1 MSGGKAEP
9 TMPPDAARSP
19 YLAGLLWS
27 GGAWVD
33 SMFEDTPGGR
43 RRLVLALYGL
53 AGPVFLG
60 SLVILGSGRGGP
72 GPIGVIAALIISGAI
87 WMLVRR
93 RPRVNDWIFTVAVLP
108 TVSCGI
114 AYATSGLTGVAY
126 LALLGAP
133 LACAAALFERPVMLA
148 ALATVIPTAMV
159 SLSFQLG
166 VPAAAVSTLLLAP
179 AAAMTGWVVH
189 SSAVQIRST
198 RRRLRELAGRDR
210 ALLRSLPD
218 VLVRADRLGRV
229 LDIHVPSIGGL
240 PLPREDLIGR
250 NILDLVPGDVAGSMR
265 DALGRAVEVDEPQ
278 TVEYTSPGPKE
289 ERVYEATLLRSS
301 PDEVTLI
308 RRDMTERS
316 RAEEERRFSAALLG
330 SMQEAVI
337 AVDTGLK
344 VASWTGGAERIYGW
358 TEAEVL
364 GKPVAS
370 FLQPD
375 LAEADATAYAARLA
389 VRGTDRAVV
398 GQRRK
403 DGAWITVDSNVAV
416 LHDAGGR
423 PKGYLAV
430 CRDVTV
436 QRTAERGLK
445 ESEARLRAYFQSPA
459 VGIAITSPTK
469 GWMQVNDRVCSMLGY
484 SREELTA
491 TTWMELT
498 HPDDRPANL
507 AVFDQLLAGEI
518 DRYSLDKRF
527 IRKDG
532 TILWTLVSAS
542 CVRAEDRSVSYVV
555 SIFLDIDRR
564 KEAEG
569 ALLESGRWLRM
580 SQDIAR
586 IGHYV
591 YDLEKDHWTSSPALD
606 AIFGIDASF
615 PRRAADWIWIVH
627 PDDREEMRT
636 YLAELLASGTRF
648 DREYRVVNQATGAT
662 CWVHGLG
669 ELQRAPGGEP
679 IRLVGT
685 IQDVTARRTAEAERN
700 ALQAKLS
707 LAARLSAM
715 GTLVAGVAHE
725 INNPLAAQLAGQGYA
740 LDVAR
745 ESRRRL
751 AAQPPPPP
759 EDQARLLGEV
769 IETLEDAQA
778 AGMRIAQIVKDLS
791 AFGRPNPARTRVR
804 LADVVEQAVNWMPA
818 TTFQAAT
825 VDVEDLGAPDVLASS
840 SQVEQVVINLVTNAA
855 RAVPEGRKGKIVIRL
870 GTSGT
875 GMARLEVIDDGV
887 GIPEAILDRI
897 FEPFFTTRPVGDG
910 RGIGI
915 GLAISH
921 SIVEAHGGAVTVTSE
936 VGKGSTFRVELP
948 AAGDPA

>member
-1 MSGGKAEP
+1 MPGGKAES
-9 TMPPDAARSP
+9 TMPRDTARSP
-19 YLAGLLWS
+19 SLAGILWN

-33 SMFEDTPGGR
+33 SIFDDTPSGR

-53 AGPVFLG
+53 AGPLFLG
-60 SLVILGSGRGGP
+60 SLVILGAGRGGP
-72 GPIGVIAALIISGAI
+72 GPIGAIAALMISGAL
-87 WMLVRR
+87 WVLLRR
-93 RPRVNDWIFTVAVLP
+93 RPRTFDWILTVAVLP
-108 TVSCGI
+108 TVCCGI
-114 AYATSGLTGVAY
+114 AYATSGVTGAAY
-126 LALLGAP
+126 LALVGAP

-148 ALATVIPTAMV
+148 AIATVIPTAVV
-159 SLSFQLG
+159 SLSFQVG
-166 VPAAAVSTLLLAP
+166 AGAAAVSTLLLAP
-179 AAAMTGWVVH
+179 AAAMTGWVIH
-189 SSAVQIRST
+189 SSADQIRST
-198 RRRLRELAGRDR
+198 RRRLQELARRDR

-229 LDIHVPSIGGL
+229 LDVHVPSTGGL

-250 NILDLVPGDVAGSMR
+250 NVLDLVPGGVAGSMR
-265 DALGRAVEVDEPQ
+265 DALARALEVEEHQ
-278 TVEYTSPGPKE
+278 TVEYASPGPKD
-289 ERVYEATLLRSS
+289 ERFYEVTLLRSG

-308 RRDMTERS
+308 RRDMTERR

-330 SMQEAVI
+330 HMQEAVI
-337 AVDTGLK
+337 AVDTELK
-344 VASWTGGAERIYGW
+344 VTSWTGGAERIYGW
-358 TEAEVL
+358 TEAEML
-364 GKPVAS
+364 GKPIAP

-375 LAEADATAYAARLA
+375 LAEVDAAAYAAHLSR
-389 VRGTDRAVV
+389 RGPDRAVV
-398 GQRRK
+398 RQRRK
-403 DGAWITVDSNVAV
+403 DGAQITVDSSVGA
-416 LHDAGGR
+416 LHDADGR

-436 QRTAERGLK
+436 QRAAERGLK
-445 ESEARLRAYFQSPA
+445 ESEAWLRAYFQSPA
-459 VGIAITSPTK
+459 VGIAITSPGK

-484 SREELTA
+484 SREELTG
-491 TTWMELT
+491 TTWQELT
-498 HPDDRPANL
+498 HPDDLAANL
-507 AVFDQLLAGEI
+507 ALFDRLLAGEI
-518 DRYSLDKRF
+518 DSYSLDKRF

-542 CVRAEDRSVSYVV
+542 CVRGEDRGVRYVV
-555 SIFLDIDRR
+555 SIFMDIDRR

-569 ALLESGRWLRM
+569 ALLESERWLRM

-591 YDLEKDHWTSSPALD
+591 YDLQQDRWTSSPALD

-615 PRRAADWIWIVH
+615 PRKAADWSWIIH
-627 PDDREEMRT
+627 PEDREEMRT
-636 YLAELLASGTRF
+636 YLGELLGSGTRF
-648 DREYRVVNQATGAT
+648 DREYRVVNQSTGAT

-669 ELQRAPGGEP
+669 ELERAPGGEP
-679 IRLVGT
+679 VRLVGT

-745 ESRRRL
+745 DARRRL
-751 AAQPPPPP
+751 DEKPGPAP
-759 EDQARLLGEV
+759 EAQARLLDTM
-769 IETLEDAQA
+769 IETLEDAQE
-778 AGMRIAQIVKDLS
+778 AGQRIAQIVKDLS
-791 AFGRPNPARTRVR
+791 AFGRPNPARVRVR
-804 LADVVEQAVNWMPA
+804 LAAVIEQAVSWLPA
-818 TTFQAAT
+818 TTLQAAT
-825 VDVEDLGAPDVLASS
+825 VEVEDLGAPDVLASG

-855 RAVPEGRKGKIVIRL
+855 KAVPEGRKGRIVIRL

-887 GIPEAILDRI
+887 GIPAALMDRI
-897 FEPFFTTRPVGDG
+897 FEPFFTTRPVGDR

-921 SIVEAHGGAVTVTSE
+921 SIVEAHGGALTVTSE
-936 VGKGSTFRVELP
+936 VGKGSTFRVDLP
-948 AAGDPA
+948 AANDPA